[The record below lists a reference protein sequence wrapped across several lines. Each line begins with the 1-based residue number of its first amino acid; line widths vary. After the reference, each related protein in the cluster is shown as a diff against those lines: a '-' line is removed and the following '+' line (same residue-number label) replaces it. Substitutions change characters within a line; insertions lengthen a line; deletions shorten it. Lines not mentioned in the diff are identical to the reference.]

1 MGEGGEECGGDGDRD
16 EKSSS
21 GCLDCGGGCWFHGGV
36 GWLLVCQRVWVR
48 VARVR
53 ALYGHLDYEIVIAD
67 DGTPDPVKAPGCV
80 VVSLPKKEVGLNP
93 CVPLNAAV
101 RASSGDVIVL
111 TNPEVEHR
119 EDVLTGMLAMLEH
132 PDDYVTVAC
141 RDTSGMWIAGPEV
154 NYAFENGRLPVP
166 PGAHFHFCAMFRREL
181 FDRVGGFAN
190 VIQWSSARPTACFRA
205 KQPSESA
212 GGRPRTARLDNGT
225 RRKLGGDSCCLGH

>member
-1 MGEGGEECGGDGDRD
+1 MISICMPYWKRQKELDR
-16 EKSSS
+16 S
-21 GCLDCGGGCWFHGGV
+21 L
-36 GWLLVCQRVWVR
+36 
-48 VARVR
+48 AAYR

-101 RASSGDVIVL
+101 RASSGDIIVL

-181 FDRVGGFAN
+181 FDRVGGFDEEYRFGRSLEDNDWLWMLDEAGARFKLAPGMVWHHKTPHVYAGSHLLN
-190 VIQWSSARPTACFRA
+190 LERIQKKW
-205 KQPSESA
+205 
-212 GGRPRTARLDNGT
+212 
-225 RRKLGGDSCCLGH
+225 GHKWA